1 MSGEISEIAEEG
13 DDEEAS
19 VDQYEAFVCYRG
31 EDTGQGLANVLREFM
46 ERAGIRYFRD
56 RDELECGDKIA
67 RIIPA
72 IKNSDI
78 CVPIF
83 SKTFAA
89 KAWPLREVETMVK
102 LKKNIMPIFYQVT
115 AEDVKL
121 KTDLYTNQLKGLEKQ
136 YGKAQVK
143 KWEAALRAVPTVI
156 GLAVGSTGFTEFCKD
171 FVEKVLVKLKPRKR
185 FDMAPLVGIDG
196 KLGSAMKL
204 LDIESTDDV
213 RYLGIHGMG
222 GIGKT
227 TLAKSIFDSI
237 SDRFDG
243 SAFLED
249 VREMLA
255 LHGIEYLQERLI
267 NSLDPKSARRLD
279 LHEKIKRSFR
289 KRKVL
294 IFLDDVDDW
303 EQIKKLAGNSTWFGP
318 GSRIIVTTRK
328 VDELKTGDGKLNK
341 DDVSRLEMEILES
354 KDALHL
360 FSRYAFEK
368 ESPPPAF
375 KELSIEAVS
384 TTGGLPLAI
393 TVIGSL
399 FATYKDPEVWKEI
412 IKRSK
417 DIPLEEVKK
426 RLRISYDKLDT
437 EAKEIFLDIACFFIG
452 TKRTNPVYMWDASK
466 YYPLFRLEILC
477 SMSLIKILDDD
488 QIWMHDQLR
497 DLGRDIVRENLNDPN
512 KHKRIWI
519 HEEALQVLKSR
530 GVNDIKSYEHR
541 YCSLLQFF
549 FFFSGKIALYFH
561 FRQTPLLRNG
571 HIFTFMQEKESPEGL
586 RLESYDPYD
595 PIDLRMEGIG
605 RLTKLRFLDVGWAK
619 LPRHFQDCVPNLR
632 WLSWRQPSPS
642 EMSNFASTTLVIL
655 DLSSSYISEE
665 WGGWTQLQNAK
676 NLKVLDLTG
685 ADCLQRTP
693 NFPEGMTLERLTLK
707 RCRNLVA
714 IDSSIGN
721 LNCLRYLNLEQCDSL
736 CGLPEELNGLVKLT
750 ELTVTKKHF
759 MSFNFPSVDNLLE
772 LKCVK
777 LNNLQLGNFPDS
789 LGALSS
795 MVELDL
801 TDTDIVQLP
810 DEIGGLV
817 ELEKLCLRSCKKMQ
831 KVPEALGELKSLVSL
846 DLSSSG
852 LVELP
857 STIGNLQKILC
868 IRLSGCEEMRTL
880 PSSLGELKSLVELD
894 LKGTSIAELPQSIG
908 GLENLKLL
916 LLHSCKAIKELPE
929 TVGKLKSLV
938 RLDLSGTA
946 ITALPDSI
954 EGLQILEEIYLK
966 DCKKLRKLPESF
978 GALRK
983 LEKLDAQSADL
994 SDGLP
999 MKISGLSSLR
1009 FLNLSGSKVRE
1020 LPSSISQLSHL
1031 QTLKLHC
1038 CRKLKYQPDLPTS
1051 LTQLIARSNSQH
1063 NCPRLSYLTGLTN
1076 LGVQGHLNIDAIGS
1090 LSKLAKLELRLR
1102 TITSLPAEFGTLLR
1116 LKRLMLDC
1124 PNMEDVPKLPPNLEE
1139 MVLERARSDLDMP
1152 NLSSLKNLHTL
1163 RVCKWSN
1170 FRALQS
1176 HRIRVKELRSLDN
1189 ALLLPIRSKITIGLH
1204 LPESLRNLTVRNC
1217 RALFRLPDISCLKN
1231 LLRLDISKCP
1241 CLTEIPGFGKLKRL
1255 KCLDIFLCD
1264 SLRTLEDPSQLKEL
1278 ENINYPIN
1286 LEQRC
1291 KQAFESRSQLQTE
1304 TAKDVAQTL
1313 ESILVSGD
1321 GNFVVTNGGENVQVP
1336 HLLGKNILLYI
1347 SALQNPA
1354 SHPLFPKVAKA
1365 YHEIKARDEAFEV
1378 IFIPSEHDRV
1388 AFKDLE
1394 VPWLA
1399 LPSGDPRILSLHRKL
1414 EIQDMP
1420 ELVAL
1425 GPTGEIITKKGRS
1438 LIETYGSDAYPFTN
1452 EHIEDMVNGWP
1463 EKLPHALCGHE
1474 LQLTYRVSYRC
1485 DGCEQ
1490 IGSVWSYFCKKCN
1503 FDLHPSCAFKEGKL
1517 GNQQEDSEN
1526 NKSPRGNHNLFS
1538 EIKRGV
1544 KIEAGSS
1551 SSSIDR
1557 AQADYPEVQA
1567 FTTERVITSNRNG
1580 PPLHIRCTVK
1590 KNEDGSTS
1598 SSADQSD
1605 TSGIESCEEICEET
1619 VDAVPLTTS
1628 PATPS
1633 HSHGYC
1639 RTETDPAAHAAATK
1653 ETEEDDAQPNMVE
1666 PEAGDRMASKRERND
1681 LVEEEGDDDEGDEG
1695 KEEGEWMEVHEEEEE
1710 KDEEERKEKKKKKK
1724 RKRKKDEEER
1734 EKGEEEEEEKEE
1746 EPEEE
1751 NEEANER
1758 TFLDLQ
1764 VNDSHAAVAASS
1776 EPVATDYGSNP
1787 QPASQTAGSSSS
1799 SPQEVTAF
1807 SPPPH
1812 TASLLAQLKQLT
1824 SPFGAKE
1831 TSLAQEVPTVT
1842 AVEKAKREPLQVFQR
1857 PLTGLSQAGLSLI
1870 GQAADVLLKVTG
1882 RSVHLRVEL
1891 QQLQQTATSIW
1902 EAYKQDSLPLRQ
1914 PTHFIQEPEAA
1925 QKLALARRDKLQE
1938 TESKKAAKAEEIE
1951 VLKAK
1956 LATAEAEFQR
1966 LQKEE
1971 EAAIHFAG
1979 SPRRRSGGPP
1989 QSGFSSEGLEGP
2001 AGDDKE
2007 PLIGGPCVGQQNN
2020 FEGLLLV
2027 GSQVGAC
2034 IVAQKKKKEI
2044 NSGPVF

>member
-530 GVNDIKSYEHR
+530 G
-541 YCSLLQFF
+541 
-549 FFFSGKIALYFH
+549 
-561 FRQTPLLRNG
+561 
-571 HIFTFMQEKESPEGL
+571 EKESPEGL

-894 LKGTSIAELPQSIG
+894 LK
-908 GLENLKLL
+908 
-916 LLHSCKAIKELPE
+916 
-929 TVGKLKSLV
+929 
-938 RLDLSGTA
+938 
-946 ITALPDSI
+946 
-954 EGLQILEEIYLK
+954 
-966 DCKKLRKLPESF
+966 
-978 GALRK
+978 
-983 LEKLDAQSADL
+983 
-994 SDGLP
+994 
-999 MKISGLSSLR
+999 
-1009 FLNLSGSKVRE
+1009 GSKVRE

-2027 GSQVGAC
+2027 GSQHLHYALRTIAIAELLGIYPSTSFQASESDRPWKPQDREAIQHLTVVPLQLSLPVHPT
-2034 IVAQKKKKEI
+2034 VALHSSILESGNLTRRWCSWKLRLGRDWLANQGLPETTLADLSQMSQQLGKKMETTWPDSSWQDKHA
-2044 NSGPVF
+2044 G